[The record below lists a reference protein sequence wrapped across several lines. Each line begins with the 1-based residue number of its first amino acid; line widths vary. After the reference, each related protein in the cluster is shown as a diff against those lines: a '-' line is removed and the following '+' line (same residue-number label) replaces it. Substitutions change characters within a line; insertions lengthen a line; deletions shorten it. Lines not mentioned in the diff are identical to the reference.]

1 MESKPRKLKNHFWC
15 IEASGECPKDL
26 VGNLNCEGCKS
37 YQKCDCCG
45 KYKSTLCKDCE
56 VNYEL
61 AKHLLKRYVKL
72 GYTVDDV
79 ADMISNYEEV
89 DWM

>member
-1 MESKPRKLKNHFWC
+1 MARKEPVNHFWC
-15 IEASGECPKDL
+15 AEITDECPKDL
-26 VGNLNCEGCKS
+26 LGNVDCTGCNN

-45 KYKSTLCKDCE
+45 KYKSALCKDCE

-61 AKHLLKRYVKL
+61 AKHLLKRYAKL

-79 ADMISNYEEV
+79 ADMISNNEEV

>member
-1 MESKPRKLKNHFWC
+1 MEGKPRKLKNHFWC

-26 VGNLNCEGCKS
+26 LGNVDCTGCNN

-45 KYKSTLCKDCE
+45 KYKSALCRGCE

-79 ADMISNYEEV
+79 ADMISNNEEV

>member
-1 MESKPRKLKNHFWC
+1 M
-15 IEASGECPKDL
+15 ITVD
-26 VGNLNCEGCKS
+26 
-37 YQKCDCCG
+37 CG
-45 KYKSTLCKDCE
+45 KFRSALCRDCE

-79 ADMISNYEEV
+79 ADMISNNEEV